1 MMKKVYI
8 YCTLIFLLT
17 GILVG
22 CSAKQE
28 KTVNEQENNQ
38 TLEITLKI
46 NMPLNFEDLE
56 EIYEYPMTEYMEEK
70 KIGEITGDGT
80 PIGDFGPYATDIE
93 FTINEDKL
101 SAFKTM
107 LETYTFPQGSY
118 LIIDQEKDQEL
129 GEFGNLLGIRIIFN
143 EIEMNQME
151 EIYTKLT
158 EELDGL
164 YWYNTIYQLDTS
176 WVVYYYGENVES
188 IKQIVKEWQDN
199 NHISVSDMPTVLL
212 EE

>member
-1 MMKKVYI
+1 MKKVYI

-17 GILVG
+17 GILAG
-22 CSAKQE
+22 CSSKQE
-28 KTVNEQENNQ
+28 KSVSEQENSQ
-38 TLEITLKI
+38 TLEVTLKI

-80 PIGDFGPYATDIE
+80 PVGDFGPYATDIE

-101 SAFKTM
+101 IAFKTM
-107 LETYTFPQGSY
+107 LEDYSFPQGSY
-118 LIIDQEKDQEL
+118 LVIDQEKDQEL

-143 EIEMNQME
+143 EIEMNQMK
-151 EIYTKLT
+151 EIYTELT

-176 WVVYYYGENVES
+176 WVVYYYGESIES
-188 IKQIVKEWQDN
+188 IKQIVEEWQDST
-199 NHISVSDMPTVLL
+199 HISVSNMPTVLL